1 MYNNM
6 TIEKTRVLAEQGD
19 MEAQFNMGFAHK
31 NGIEVSDAGELK
43 IVTHGYKE
51 AFEWFTKAA
60 EQGHVD
66 AQNSLGLMCKEG
78 LATLQNDYEAFDW
91 FTKAAEQGH
100 ADAQN
105 NLGLIYRDGKETP
118 EVVYMILHDYELTE
132 TIPSDHDYEEL
143 FRDFGLD
150 SPETFDYL
158 DVAKALSEKKGI
170 DYNKAIDWFTKAA
183 EQGHSDAQYELAIM
197 YKKGEG
203 VDQNHTKAEEWYTK
217 AAEQGNTRALERL
230 KRMDRIATDRLV
242 REQYDLGVMYKEEL
256 GVRQDYMKAFEC
268 YNKAAEQ
275 GHSDAQYELAIM
287 YKKGQGV
294 PQNSITAAEWY
305 AKAAERGHTC
315 AQYDLGVMYEEGQG
329 VPQNSITAAEWYIK
343 AAEQGHSDAQEI
355 LLCKYEEG
363 NYFLAQ
369 NYHKLNPLFLITAQR
384 GYNRAVEWLI
394 KIAEQGNDNNQLTL
408 ANMYKKGQGVP
419 QDYAKAFELYIK
431 VAEKGH
437 ADTQITVADMYKMGE
452 GIDQNYAKAVEWYTK
467 AAEQGIHGAQY
478 NLAIMYE
485 KGLGVLQDTVKAEE
499 WHTKAAEN
507 EIPF

>member
-170 DYNKAIDWFTKAA
+170 DYNKAIDWFNKAA

-203 VDQNHTKAEEWYTK
+203 VDQNHTKA
-217 AAEQGNTRALERL
+217 
-230 KRMDRIATDRLV
+230 
-242 REQYDLGVMYKEEL
+242 
-256 GVRQDYMKAFEC
+256 
-268 YNKAAEQ
+268 
-275 GHSDAQYELAIM
+275 
-287 YKKGQGV
+287 
-294 PQNSITAAEWY
+294 
-305 AKAAERGHTC
+305 
-315 AQYDLGVMYEEGQG
+315 
-329 VPQNSITAAEWYIK
+329 
-343 AAEQGHSDAQEI
+343 
-355 LLCKYEEG
+355 
-363 NYFLAQ
+363 
-369 NYHKLNPLFLITAQR
+369 
-384 GYNRAVEWLI
+384 
-394 KIAEQGNDNNQLTL
+394 
-408 ANMYKKGQGVP
+408 
-419 QDYAKAFELYIK
+419 
-431 VAEKGH
+431 
-437 ADTQITVADMYKMGE
+437 
-452 GIDQNYAKAVEWYTK
+452 
-467 AAEQGIHGAQY
+467 
-478 NLAIMYE
+478 
-485 KGLGVLQDTVKAEE
+485 
-499 WHTKAAEN
+499 
-507 EIPF
+507 